1 MALQQKSQ
9 QQVFNINSGITQ
21 PCNQRP
27 RDPASLTGGQAMC
40 PGSSCPN
47 LTHQLLN
54 TNRRPTA
61 ALQSALSGPS

>member
-27 RDPASLTGGQAMC
+27 KNPVSLTGGQAIC

-47 LTHQLLN
+47 LTPQLVN
-54 TNRRPTA
+54 TSPRPTA
-61 ALQSALSGPS
+61 AL